1 MSRAEATGELPDEVD
16 RGRASA
22 MQIAAQFSLDQGRV
36 ADDTGATNITF
47 RGKMNI
53 AARANRSAEAG
64 GDFVISEIDVGAA
77 CWTDCRCC
85 GAADLVFSLAFETF
99 DN

>member
-1 MSRAEATGELPDEVD
+1 MPRAEATGELPDEVD
-16 RGRASA
+16 RGRSSA

-85 GAADLVFSLAFETF
+85 GAADLVLSFAFETF